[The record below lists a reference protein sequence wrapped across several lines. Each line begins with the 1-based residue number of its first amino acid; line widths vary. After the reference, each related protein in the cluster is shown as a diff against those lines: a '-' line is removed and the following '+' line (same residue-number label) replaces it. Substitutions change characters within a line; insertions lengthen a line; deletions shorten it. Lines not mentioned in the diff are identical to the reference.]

1 MGHALACRCPLAGA
15 FFHGFS
21 IPITDR
27 IGRAAPAGRSGTNRP
42 AARTH
47 DSECALQ
54 SRRPHR
60 AAGAELRPRERLI
73 LSILR
78 RVAEEYECKHLNP
91 PGARHH
97 EFRRPYCRAC
107 SRAGQQELSPG
118 MSPPVKV
125 RIGTPFRSGHA
136 SRQTSPPDDTVR
148 NAHRKR
154 RSRVAAEE
162 EALKAVKTRPQAGVG
177 RFKPAPLTRPSCGS

>member
-54 SRRPHR
+54 SRRPHL

-78 RVAEEYECKHLNP
+78 RVAEEYECKRLNA

-97 EFRRPYCRAC
+97 EFRRPCCRAH
-107 SRAGQQELSPG
+107 SRAGQRKLSPG
-118 MSPPVKV
+118 MSSLA
-125 RIGTPFRSGHA
+125 RAQIGTPFRSGHA
-136 SRQTSPPDDTVR
+136 SRQTSPPDDIVR

-154 RSRVAAEE
+154 RSRVAAGEE
-162 EALKAVKTRPQAGVG
+162 TSNKKTRPQAGVG